1 MGKVVKLEDVI
12 ISEKDGEHTLKE
24 GAMEYVEIKGGWSRE
39 IKVND
44 KVYWSIEDYPL
55 LSITENGYKCPSDGR
70 FRPDLK
76 ALISNDEE
84 TSQNEKEKLE
94 VLQRADRKLRAS
106 FASNT
111 K

>member
-1 MGKVVKLEDVI
+1 M
-12 ISEKDGEHTLKE
+12 S
-24 GAMEYVEIKGGWSRE
+24 
-39 IKVND
+39 
-44 KVYWSIEDYPL
+44 
-55 LSITENGYKCPSDGR
+55 
-70 FRPDLK
+70 RPDLK